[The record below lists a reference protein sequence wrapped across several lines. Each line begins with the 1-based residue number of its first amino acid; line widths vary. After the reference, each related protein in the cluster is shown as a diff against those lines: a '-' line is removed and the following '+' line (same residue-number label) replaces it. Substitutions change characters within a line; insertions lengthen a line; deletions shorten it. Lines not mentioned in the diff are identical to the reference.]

1 MILMM
6 NYLLENMKNL
16 FNCLLKRIKEP
27 ETFEKIVY
35 YVTVLPSEE
44 EEKERKFLYIKKIS
58 FKLFQNFIE

>member
-6 NYLLENMKNL
+6 NYLLENMRNL
-16 FNCLLKRIKEP
+16 FNCLLKRMKEP

-44 EEKERKFLYIKKIS
+44 EDKERKFLYIKKIS
-58 FKLFQNFIE
+58 IKLFKNIIE